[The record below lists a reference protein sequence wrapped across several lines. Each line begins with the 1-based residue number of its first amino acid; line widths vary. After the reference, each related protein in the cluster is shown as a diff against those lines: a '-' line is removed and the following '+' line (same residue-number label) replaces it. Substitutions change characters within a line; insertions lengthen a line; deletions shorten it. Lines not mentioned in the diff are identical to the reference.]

1 MAFSPWRV
9 ATMLK
14 SFKTGCV
21 FFFYARSHGQLQ
33 YHLCVT
39 ETRVAANDTWRRLG
53 EITERAAH
61 RGAEPAVVAPHR
73 VLAFERRETTE
84 A

>member
-1 MAFSPWRV
+1 
-9 ATMLK
+9 MLK
-14 SFKTGCV
+14 SFRTGCV

-39 ETRVAANDTWRRLG
+39 ETRVAANDSWRRLG
-53 EITERAAH
+53 QITDRAASCSS
-61 RGAEPAVVAPHR
+61 EPPVAAPRR
-73 VLAFERRETTE
+73 VLAFARRETTE

>member
-1 MAFSPWRV
+1 
-9 ATMLK
+9 MLK
-14 SFKTGCV
+14 SFRTGSV

-39 ETRVAANDTWRRLG
+39 ETRVAANDSWRRLG
-53 EITERAAH
+53 MIADRAPY
-61 RGAEPAVVAPHR
+61 RGSEPAAFATRR

>member
-1 MAFSPWRV
+1 
-9 ATMLK
+9 MLK
-14 SFKTGCV
+14 SFRTGCV

-39 ETRVAANDTWRRLG
+39 ETRIAANDSWRRLA
-53 EITERAAH
+53 EITEHAAH
-61 RGAEPAVVAPHR
+61 GGTEPAVVAPRR

>member
-1 MAFSPWRV
+1 M

-14 SFKTGCV
+14 SFRTGCV

-33 YHLCVT
+33 YHLCVG
-39 ETRVAANDTWRRLG
+39 ETRVAANDSWRKLG
-53 EITERAAH
+53 KISDRAAQEHATPERALPS
-61 RGAEPAVVAPHR
+61 RRVV
-73 VLAFERRETTE
+73 AFERRLEID